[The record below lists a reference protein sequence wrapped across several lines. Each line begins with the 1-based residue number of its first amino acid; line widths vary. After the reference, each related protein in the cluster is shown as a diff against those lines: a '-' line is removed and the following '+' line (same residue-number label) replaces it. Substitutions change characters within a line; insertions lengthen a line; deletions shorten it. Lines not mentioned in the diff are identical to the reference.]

1 MRAYDYCAHS
11 KRGDDDDD
19 DDEDVVFIGSYDDK
33 VSQNA

>member
-19 DDEDVVFIGSYDDK
+19 GDEDVVFIGSYDDK